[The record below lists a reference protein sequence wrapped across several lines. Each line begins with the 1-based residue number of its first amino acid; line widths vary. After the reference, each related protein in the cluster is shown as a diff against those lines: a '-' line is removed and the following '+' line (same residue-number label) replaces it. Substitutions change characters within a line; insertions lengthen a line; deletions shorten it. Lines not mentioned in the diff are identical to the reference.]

1 MLNTS
6 DRKVILNSYMEEDI
20 KGMEVKFDNILM
32 TVYKSG
38 LISWNFVIA
47 VYGYKIWWN
56 TSNLSDI

>member
-47 VYGYKIWWN
+47 VYGYKI
-56 TSNLSDI
+56 